1 MKKRHF
7 FANLLLAAG
16 LAMGMSAC
24 TSPQPVEP
32 LDITADIQSLNNGF
46 EADFAKGDA
55 EGLANRYTED
65 GKLMPPN
72 GEIVEGRD
80 AIKDYWSA
88 TIGAGVVAQN
98 MTTTLATS
106 YGRAAVEIGTVEI
119 ATPDGQVLDKVKFMV
134 HWKLVN
140 DEWKMHEDIW
150 NSSVP
155 VPEPPAEN
163 EKSAME

>member
-1 MKKRHF
+1 MKKTPCI
-7 FANLLLAAG
+7 ANFLLAAG
-16 LAMGMSAC
+16 LVLSLSAC
-24 TSPQPVEP
+24 TSPQPIEP
-32 LDITADIQSLNNGF
+32 IDITAEIQSLNNGF

-55 EGLANRYTED
+55 TGLAARYTEE

-72 GEIVEGRD
+72 GAVLTGRD
-80 AIKDYWSA
+80 AIEGYWEA

-98 MTTTLATS
+98 MTTTRATS
-106 YGRAAVEIGTVEI
+106 YGTAAVETGTVEI

-150 NSSVP
+150 NSSLP
-155 VPEPPAEN
+155 VLEPPVEN
-163 EKSAME
+163 GESTVE